1 VCAGAGAWRRGD
13 SFHGGAA
20 VRAAGAVGRR
30 AAVRRHPRTRTRTS
44 HTSLLCCLG
53 ATASPRLASKGRL
66 IDDPAY
72 RLTPAGWLAGWLRAS
87 GSWLPCESR
96 SPVLVGGEPS
106 IRAICPSTVRAQIRP
121 VSRKC
126 EHHPAHAHVLSLAV
140 SSTAHVCLRAAAEA
154 VLAPAQTR
162 GAHNSWV
169 MSRPL

>member
-1 VCAGAGAWRRGD
+1 VRVRAPGAGVTVFTEVQLSALPELSEDEQRCADTHAHAPAHHTHRCCAAW
-13 SFHGGAA
+13 
-20 VRAAGAVGRR
+20 VRPPRPGWL
-30 AAVRRHPRTRTRTS
+30 VR
-44 HTSLLCCLG
+44 C
-53 ATASPRLASKGRL
+53 RL